1 MRPAPTNVLYAAAA
15 SIEKLSSGSS
25 AQVVASRYLSLG
37 QEIGRWAA
45 GRRTD
50 EQMSLPVTNMKPV
63 PFHPIAVQVA
73 NRMHAWNRLQI
84 TALDERYANDTPG
97 N

>member
-1 MRPAPTNVLYAAAA
+1 MAPGLVFGGVYSGRGVA
-15 SIEKLSSGSS
+15 LSM
-25 AQVVASRYLSLG
+25 SLG

-45 GRRTD
+45 GRRTN

-73 NRMHAWNRLQI
+73 NRMHGWDRFQ
-84 TALDERYANDTPG
+84 DRS
-97 N
+97 

>member
-1 MRPAPTNVLYAAAA
+1 M
-15 SIEKLSSGSS
+15 
-25 AQVVASRYLSLG
+25 SLG

-50 EQMSLPVTNMKPV
+50 AQMPLPVTNMKPI

-73 NRMHAWNRLQI
+73 NRIHGWHRLKDGK
-84 TALDERYANDTPG
+84 A
-97 N
+97 